1 MKQSLAYCY
10 LVYAFNIGFYAL
22 PLMGKIGYADGFT
35 LLAMLNVATMLALST
50 LIFTGK
56 AIREKQGLP
65 KEHEDL

>member
-1 MKQSLAYCY
+1 
-10 LVYAFNIGFYAL
+10 
-22 PLMGKIGYADGFT
+22 MGKIGYADGFT